1 MKTNTGS
8 GFNRL
13 TRTPILLVL
22 FSFIFHWLLPAQ
34 VRWNCVDS
42 LFGPLPSPV
51 HVFTTHDPL
60 EGKPNVAFYVKIDL
74 KGNVVVFD
82 ADTTRDR
89 GLKPSDYY
97 ERNNRPVVVT
107 NCTFFSPERRN
118 INVVIDD
125 GKMVSFNQPSVF
137 SKSDS
142 LYHYITRSALGI
154 DRHRRADVAW
164 VYSDRHKNRVYE
176 MVKGPLIC
184 SGKIENPGLKELG
197 SSCILE
203 PGKWKKRWKK
213 VTAVGGGPTLIS
225 NGIIRITNEEER
237 MFTGRAIRDRHP
249 RTAMGYTASGD
260 LIILA
265 VQGRFPGLAEGA
277 TLIQEATIL
286 KELSCFEALNL
297 DGGGSSCLLI
307 NGKETITP
315 SDRAGQRPVPA
326 VFMVKVIQN
335 D

>member
-1 MKTNTGS
+1 MS
-8 GFNRL
+8 SQQ
-13 TRTPILLVL
+13 ILLIL
-22 FSFIFHWLLPAQ
+22 FSVFFHGLLPAQ

-42 LFGPLPSPV
+42 LFRPLPSSV
-51 HVFTTHDPL
+51 HVFTTHDSL
-60 EGKPNVAFYVKIDL
+60 EGRPNIAFYVKIDL
-74 KGNVVVFD
+74 NGNDIVFD
-82 ADTTRDR
+82 ADTTLGR

-97 ERNNRPVVVT
+97 EKNNRPVVVT

-118 INVVIDD
+118 INVVIDQ
-125 GKMVSFNQPSVF
+125 GRMVSFNQTSVF

-154 DRHRRADVAW
+154 DRHQRADVAW
-164 VYSDRHKNRVYE
+164 VYSDRRKNRVFE
-176 MVKGPLIC
+176 MMEGPLVC
-184 SGKIENPGLKELG
+184 SGKIDNPGLKELG
-197 SSCILE
+197 RTCISG

-225 NGIIRITNEEER
+225 NGFIRITNEEER
-237 MFTGRAIRDRHP
+237 MFTGKAIHDRHP
-249 RTAMGYTASGD
+249 RTAMGYTATGE
-260 LIILA
+260 LIILS

-277 TLIQEATIL
+277 TLVQEATIL
-286 KELSCFEALNL
+286 KELGCFEALNL

-326 VFMVKVIQN
+326 VFMVKAIQT